1 MTKPQ
6 RAWLGPLEIAL
17 AAVLWSTSGFFAKS
31 PWFEAWPFES
41 RGLLLAFWRS
51 LFAMLLLI
59 PLVRKPTWRWQM
71 APMVLCFVVM
81 IWSFMTAMVNGSAA
95 NAIWLQYI
103 APAWVILLGSLFL
116 KELPTRE
123 DLVLFAFC
131 AAGVGL
137 IVGME
142 LRFGSIYATLM
153 GILSGICY
161 AGVILC
167 LRSMR
172 GVDSVWL
179 ITLNHGASALLMLP
193 WVMQNTQ
200 HVPIGSYFAL
210 AMFGMFQMSLA
221 YILFARGLRSTGA
234 AEASLL
240 SLIEPVL
247 LPVWVFIAWR
257 HHPDYEAPPIW
268 TWIGG
273 GLIMLGLVSRYLP
286 AWLKPTDKKLA
297 DVKLPEAN
305 LAEQQ
310 ALASQEAASR
320 ADHL

>member
-1 MTKPQ
+1 MSTELADTKP
-6 RAWLGPLEIAL
+6 RYAWLGPLEIAL
-17 AAVLWSTSGFFAKS
+17 AGVLWSTSGFFAKS
-31 PWFEAWPFES
+31 PWFEGWPVET

-59 PLVRKPTWRWQM
+59 PLVRKPEWRWQM
-71 APMVLCFVVM
+71 LPMVLCFAVM

-103 APAWVILLGSLFL
+103 APAWVIVMSSLFL
-116 KELPTRE
+116 KELPTRN
-123 DLVLFAFC
+123 DMIMFAFC

-142 LRFGSIYATLM
+142 LSFGSIYATLM
-153 GILSGICY
+153 GILSGITY

-179 ITLNHGASALLMLP
+179 IALNHGASALLFLP
-193 WVMQNTQ
+193 WVLQNT
-200 HVPIGSYFAL
+200 HSVPTSSYFAL
-210 AMFGMFQMSLA
+210 AMFGFFQMSLA

-257 HHPDYEAPPIW
+257 HHPLYEAPPAW

-273 GLIMLGLVSRYLP
+273 GLILIGLISRYLP
-286 AWLKPTDKKLA
+286 ALIRRQDA
-297 DVKLPEAN
+297 
-305 LAEQQ
+305 
-310 ALASQEAASR
+310 
-320 ADHL
+320 

>member
-1 MTKPQ
+1 MSNPESVAKPHY
-6 RAWLGPLEIAL
+6 AWLGPLEIAM

-31 PWFEAWPFES
+31 PWFESWPTET

-59 PLVRKPTWRWQM
+59 PLVRKPEWRWQM
-71 APMVLCFVVM
+71 LPMVLCFVTM

-116 KELPTRE
+116 KELPTR
-123 DLVLFAFC
+123 DDMVMFVFC

-137 IVGME
+137 IVAME
-142 LRFGSIYATLM
+142 LNFGSIYATMM
-153 GILSGICY
+153 GILSGITY

-179 ITLNHGASALLMLP
+179 IALNHGGSALLLLP
-193 WVMQNTQ
+193 WVLQNT
-200 HVPIGSYFAL
+200 HSVPVNSYVAL
-210 AMFGMFQMSLA
+210 AMFGFFQMSLA
-221 YILFARGLRSTGA
+221 YILFARGLRTTGA

-240 SLIEPVL
+240 SLIEPLL

-257 HHPDYEAPPIW
+257 HHPQYQAPPVW

-273 GLIMLGLVSRYLP
+273 GLILIGLVSRYLP
-286 AWLKPTDKKLA
+286 NAIA
-297 DVKLPEAN
+297 RR
-305 LAEQQ
+305 
-310 ALASQEAASR
+310 S
-320 ADHL
+320 